1 MKKISQN
8 KVYFYLSI
16 IVTIIAILA
25 IILGT
30 IYGVKKKNNHVSEN
44 IIEITFHS
52 KTRKEIAKRKFK
64 LNEKINVS
72 FTDSELELA
81 KNEEFLGWKN
91 TLSGNVISDLK
102 ASLENRNLYPVYR
115 LKSPQTTKYEIKRHF
130 EKVNSGDYDLET
142 ETVNGIEA
150 GSEVQL
156 TADKTAAPRGFELDS
171 ISETK
176 KTISPDGTT
185 VFNLHF
191 KRKTYKVTFN
201 YDGGIL
207 GGETKKEVTYKFG
220 QNLKDILKPTKTD
233 PSGLKKYSFQGW
245 LNQAT
250 NELID
255 FTQNYPVESN
265 MYLVAKW
272 QEIDNTKK
280 VYLNLIYEGLNNSVD
295 SENEIELPTKKKIGT
310 LVSAS
315 DQDIKNAITDFLSRN
330 PRPHHE
336 STFDQA
342 KSITSSHVEANSEKQ
357 TIKLYFKAKT
367 YTVSFNLS
375 EDGLDQNTIDPVLK
389 QSITLKYTNKLS
401 PEIYTKLINIKKLST
416 ETKDFV
422 FEKLIVEETGADFNP
437 DLDYNTNITIKPV
450 FTAKDVFV
458 SITPRVQSTDSD
470 KTDAPAWPTQ
480 TAKVGEIF
488 NFRPTTNLK
497 YGYKLVGWTDVEGG
511 PVKDILVT
519 RQTKE
524 VFAVLKAERADYQV
538 VHHLEKQGESS
549 DLDDKYDEIIENKT
563 NQLVKDKANY
573 TPYTGPDKDLYEFDE
588 TKPKKLVDDLVPDT
602 NTTKV
607 FRYYRLKT
615 TRVNFV
621 ADSGVK
627 TITPASIEIK
637 RTREIPLPN
646 CQVKD
651 THNLLGWS
659 KTQNGA
665 IQTKFI
671 ATGETQT
678 IYAVTDY
685 QDREITY
692 TIREEKTDGN
702 FNEYEEKKTGKIA
715 STHTVSYQNPDS
727 TVYKEVVYSVSQLTV
742 NSDETKNK
750 VTVTIYRKTYL
761 VTFKAR
767 NFATQLTGL
776 YAKHGGV
783 IGKITYHLIEEA
795 GYIYR
800 ELLLDGKEK
809 TKEEIEKTVVTKEHT
824 VIIYFGKPGGN
835 KIGKYPQTKV
845 DNPAGIQPFENKD
858 YNLKFNSKDKDYTVK
873 ITRSYY
879 KDSQGLIYEKYNG
892 QYFQLEPVW
901 VVKIPEKNTW
911 FTENIIDYSPFNLY
925 FRDYF
930 DNTIPERSI
939 FKAMVKHIGEVLGR
953 NVYMPTYDD
962 GNFSVKAA
970 LDKGNQEQLKKQP
983 TDFAN
988 AVLSSN
994 YQRSNYY
1001 HGTDFGPY
1009 FESNED
1015 LFFYNGINRLYYW
1028 LAAQFEDAKPKP
1040 RVRSINNG
1048 KLWWNIVENVL
1059 GVVVCV

>member
-1 MKKISQN
+1 MKKFSQN

-30 IYGVKKKNNHVSEN
+30 IYGVKNKNNRVNEN

-52 KTRKEIAKRKFK
+52 KTGKEIAKRKFK

-81 KNEEFLGWKN
+81 KNEEFLGWTN

-102 ASLENRNLYPVYR
+102 ASLKNRNLYPVYR
-115 LKSPQTTKYEIKRHF
+115 LKALQTTKYEIKRHF
-130 EKVNSGDYDLET
+130 EKVDESGFNVES
-142 ETVNGIEA
+142 ETVLGAEP
-150 GSEVQL
+150 GKELQL
-156 TADKTAAPRGFELDS
+156 SQDKLVTPKGFEIDPAR
-171 ISETK
+171 SETK
-176 KTISPDGTT
+176 KTFAADGTT
-185 VFNLHF
+185 VFNLYF
-191 KRKTYKVTFN
+191 TRKTYKVTFN
-201 YDGGIL
+201 FDGGTL
-207 GGETKKEVTYKFG
+207 DGQTKKEVAYKFG
-220 QNLKDILKPTKTD
+220 QNLQDIKKPTKTD
-233 PSGLKKYSFQGW
+233 PTGLKKYSFQGW

-250 NELID
+250 NEPVD
-255 FTQNYPVESN
+255 FTQNNPVEAN
-265 MYLVAKW
+265 IHLVAKW

-280 VYLNLIYEGLNNSVD
+280 VYLNLIYEGLTNSVNL
-295 SENEIELPTKKKIGT
+295 ENEIELPTKKKIGT
-310 LVSAS
+310 LVSAN
-315 DQDIKNAITDFLSRN
+315 DQDIKDAITAFLSIN
-330 PRPHHE
+330 PHPHHE
-336 STFDQA
+336 KTFEQA
-342 KSITSSHVEANSEKQ
+342 KSITSLHVEANSEKQ

-367 YTVSFNLS
+367 YTISFNLS

-389 QSITLKYTNKLS
+389 QALTLKYTNKLS
-401 PEIYTKLINIKKLST
+401 PEIYTKLTNIKKLST

-437 DLDYNTNITIKPV
+437 DIDYNTSITIKPI
-450 FTAKDVFV
+450 FQTKDVFV
-458 SITPRVQSTDSD
+458 SIIPRVQSADFD
-470 KTDAPAWPTQ
+470 KTDAPAWPAQ

-511 PVKDILVT
+511 PVKDIFVT
-519 RQTKE
+519 RQTRE
-524 VFAVLKAERADYQV
+524 VFAYLRAERADYQV
-538 VHHLEKQGESS
+538 VHYLEKQGESS
-549 DLDDKYDEIIENKT
+549 ALDGQYDEIIENKT
-563 NQLVKDKANY
+563 DQLVKDGANY

-588 TKPKKLVDDLVPDT
+588 TKPKKLVDDLPPYTTD
-602 NTTKV
+602 TKV

-615 TRVNFV
+615 SRVNFV

-627 TITPASIEIK
+627 TISPTSIEIK
-637 RTREIPLPN
+637 RTRLITLPN

-671 ATGETQT
+671 ASGETQT

-692 TIREEKTDGN
+692 TVRTEQSDGN
-702 FNEYEEKKTGKIA
+702 FLETKVKKTGKIA

-727 TVYKEVVYSVSQLTV
+727 TVYKEVVYSVQQLTV
-742 NSDETKNK
+742 NADKTKNE
-750 VTVTIYRKTYL
+750 VTVTIYRKTYK

-767 NFATQLTGL
+767 NYATTLTTRNVR
-776 YAKHGGV
+776 HGGV
-783 IGKITYHLIEEA
+783 IGEIKYHLIENE

-800 ELLLDGKEK
+800 EILLDGKEIYK
-809 TKEEIEKTVVTKEHT
+809 AELEKTVVTKEHT
-824 VIIYFGKPGGN
+824 VIIYFGKPGAF

-845 DNPAGIQPFENKD
+845 DNPVGIKPFENKD

-892 QYFQLEPVW
+892 QYFQLESVW

-911 FTENIIDYSPFNLY
+911 FTEKIIDYSPFNIY
-925 FRDYF
+925 HRQYV
-930 DNTIPERSI
+930 NNAIPERSI
-939 FKAMVKHIGEVLGR
+939 FKAMVGHVGEVLGR

-962 GNFSVKAA
+962 GNFSVKTAIE
-970 LDKGNQEQLKKQP
+970 KGKKEELKKEA
-983 TDFAN
+983 TDFAK
-988 AVLSSN
+988 AVLFNNN
-994 YQRSNYY
+994 YQRGDHYRGIN
-1001 HGTDFGPY
+1001 FIPY
-1009 FESNED
+1009 AESESN
-1015 LFFYNGINRLYYW
+1015 LFFYQNNHGFW
-1028 LAAQFEDAKPKP
+1028 LATQNDNSKP
-1040 RVRSINNG
+1040 RVWCIKNG
-1048 KLWWNIVENVL
+1048 EPSWRLIDTIL

>member
-1 MKKISQN
+1 M
-8 KVYFYLSI
+8 
-16 IVTIIAILA
+16 
-25 IILGT
+25 
-30 IYGVKKKNNHVSEN
+30 H
-44 IIEITFHS
+44 
-52 KTRKEIAKRKFK
+52 
-64 LNEKINVS
+64 
-72 FTDSELELA
+72 
-81 KNEEFLGWKN
+81 
-91 TLSGNVISDLK
+91 
-102 ASLENRNLYPVYR
+102 
-115 LKSPQTTKYEIKRHF
+115 
-130 EKVNSGDYDLET
+130 
-142 ETVNGIEA
+142 
-150 GSEVQL
+150 
-156 TADKTAAPRGFELDS
+156 
-171 ISETK
+171 
-176 KTISPDGTT
+176 
-185 VFNLHF
+185 
-191 KRKTYKVTFN
+191 
-201 YDGGIL
+201 
-207 GGETKKEVTYKFG
+207 
-220 QNLKDILKPTKTD
+220 
-233 PSGLKKYSFQGW
+233 
-245 LNQAT
+245 
-250 NELID
+250 
-255 FTQNYPVESN
+255 
-265 MYLVAKW
+265 LVAKW

-280 VYLNLIYEGLNNSVD
+280 VYLNLIYEGLTNSVD

-310 LVSAS
+310 LVSVN
-315 DQDIKNAITDFLSRN
+315 DQDIKEAIADFLSRN

-336 STFDQA
+336 ITFDQA
-342 KSITSSHVEANSEKQ
+342 KSITSLQVEANSEKQ

-375 EDGLDQNTIDPVLK
+375 EDGLDQSTIDPVLK
-389 QSITLKYTNKLS
+389 HAITLKYTNKLS
-401 PEIYTKLINIKKLST
+401 QEIYTKLINIKKLST

-437 DLDYNTNITIKPV
+437 DLEYNTNITIKPI
-450 FTAKDVFV
+450 FQTKDVFV
-458 SITPRVQSTDSD
+458 SIIPRVQSTDYD
-470 KTDAPAWPTQ
+470 KTDAPAWPAQ

-511 PVKDILVT
+511 PVKDIFVT
-519 RQTKE
+519 RQTRE
-524 VFAVLKAERADYQV
+524 VFAFLRAERADYQV
-538 VHHLEKQGESS
+538 VHYLEKQGESNA
-549 DLDDKYDEIIENKT
+549 LDGQYNEIIENKT
-563 NQLVKDKANY
+563 DQFVKDGANY
-573 TPYTGPDKDLYEFDE
+573 TPYTGPDKDLYEFDD
-588 TKPKKLVDDLVPDT
+588 TKPKKLVDDLAPYTTD
-602 NTTKV
+602 TKV

-627 TITPASIEIK
+627 TISPTSIETK
-637 RTREIPLPN
+637 RTREILLPN

-671 ATGETQT
+671 ASGETQT

-692 TIREEKTDGN
+692 TVRTEQSDGN
-702 FNEYEEKKTGKIA
+702 FLETKVKKTGKIA

-727 TVYKEVVYSVSQLTV
+727 TVYKEVVYSVQQFTV
-742 NSDETKNK
+742 NADKTKND
-750 VTVTIYRKTYL
+750 VTVTILRKEYGITI
-761 VTFKAR
+761 KAR
-767 NFATQLTGL
+767 NLQTTLGGKII
-776 YAKHGGV
+776 KHGGV
-783 IGKITYHLIEEA
+783 MGKITYHLIEKA

-845 DNPAGIQPFENKD
+845 DNPAGIKPFENKD
-858 YNLKFNSKDKDYTVK
+858 YNLKFNSKDKDYSVK

-901 VVKIPEKNTW
+901 FVKIPEKNTW
-911 FTENIIDYSPFNLY
+911 FTENIIDFSPFNLY
-925 FRDYF
+925 FVDYF

-939 FKAMVKHIGEVLGR
+939 FKAMVEHIGEVLGSK
-953 NVYMPTYDD
+953 VYMPTYDD

-970 LDKGNQEQLKKQP
+970 LDKGNQEQLKKEP
-983 TDFAN
+983 TDFAK
-988 AVLSSN
+988 AVLFNN
-994 YQRSNYY
+994 YQRSSYY

-1009 FESNED
+1009 VGSDDD
-1015 LFFYNGINRLYYW
+1015 LFFYNGINHLKYW
-1028 LAAQFEDAKPKP
+1028 LATQYADAKPKP

-1048 KLWWNIVENVL
+1048 KLWWNIVENIL

>member
-1 MKKISQN
+1 MKEFSQN

-30 IYGVKKKNNHVSEN
+30 IYGVKKKNNRVSEN
-44 IIEITFHS
+44 IEITFHS
-52 KTRKEIAKRKFK
+52 KTGKEIAKRKFK

-72 FTDSELELA
+72 FTDVELELA
-81 KNEEFLGWKN
+81 KNEEFLGWTN

-102 ASLENRNLYPVYR
+102 ASKENRNLYPVYR
-115 LKSPQTTKYEIKRHF
+115 IKSPQTTKYEIKRHF
-130 EKVNSGDYDLET
+130 EKVDESGFAAES
-142 ETVNGIEA
+142 ETVLGAEP
-150 GSEVQL
+150 GKEVQL
-156 TADKTAAPRGFELDS
+156 SQDKLIAPKGFELDS
-171 ISETK
+171 SKAETK
-176 KTISPDGTT
+176 KTILADGTT
-185 VFNLHF
+185 VFNLYF
-191 KRKTYKVTFN
+191 TRKTYRVTFEF
-201 YDGGIL
+201 DGGML
-207 GGETKKEVTYKFG
+207 DGETKKEVTYKFG
-220 QNLKDILKPTKTD
+220 QNLQDIKKPTKTD

-255 FTQNYPVESN
+255 FTQNNPVEADIH
-265 MYLVAKW
+265 LVAKW

-280 VYLNLIYEGLNNSVD
+280 VYLNLIYEGLTNSVD

-310 LVSAS
+310 LVFANN
-315 DQDIKNAITDFLSRN
+315 QDIKDVIADFLSRN
-330 PRPHHE
+330 PHPHHE
-336 STFDQA
+336 TNFDQA
-342 KSITSSHVEANSEKQ
+342 KSIASLQVEANSEKQ

-375 EDGLDQNTIDPVLK
+375 EDGLDQSTIDPVLK
-389 QSITLKYTNKLS
+389 HAITLKYTNKLS
-401 PEIYTKLINIKKLST
+401 PEIYTKLINIKKLNT

-437 DLDYNTNITIKPV
+437 DHEYNTNITIKP
-450 FTAKDVFV
+450 FFKAKDVFV
-458 SITPRVQSTDSD
+458 SIIPRVQSTDLD
-470 KTDAPAWPTQ
+470 KTDAPVWPVQ
-480 TAKVGEIF
+480 NAKVGEVF
-488 NFRPTTNLK
+488 NFSPNTNLK
-497 YGYKLVGWTDVEGG
+497 YGYKFLGWTDVEGG
-511 PVKDILVT
+511 TVKDILVT

-538 VHHLEKQGESS
+538 VHYLEKQGESS
-549 DLDDKYDEIIENKT
+549 ALDGHYDEITENKT

-573 TPYTGPDKDLYEFDE
+573 TPYAGQDKDLYEIDE
-588 TKPKKLVDDLVPDT
+588 TKPKKLVDDLVPDS
-602 NTTKV
+602 NNTKV

-627 TITPASIEIK
+627 TISPTSIETK

-671 ATGETQT
+671 ASGETQT

-692 TIREEKTDGN
+692 TIRKEKTDGN
-702 FNEYEEKKTGKIA
+702 FDEHEEKKTGKIA
-715 STHTVSYQNPDS
+715 STHTVSYQNPDNS
-727 TVYKEVVYSVSQLTV
+727 VYKEVVYSVSQLTV
-742 NSDETKNK
+742 NADKTKNK
-750 VTVTIYRKTYL
+750 VTVTILRKTYL

-767 NFATQLTGL
+767 NLATTLTGL

-800 ELLLDGKEK
+800 EFLLDGKEIS
-809 TKEEIEKTVVTKEHT
+809 KEELEKTVVTKEHT
-824 VIIYFGKPGGN
+824 VIIYFGKPGAN

-845 DNPAGIQPFENKD
+845 DNPKGIHPFENKD

-892 QYFQLEPVW
+892 QYFQLESVW
-901 VVKIPEKNTW
+901 AVKIPEKNTW
-911 FTENIIDYSPFNLY
+911 FTEKIIDYSPFNIY
-925 FRDYF
+925 HWQYV
-930 DNTIPERSI
+930 NNAIPERSI
-939 FKAMVKHIGEVLGR
+939 FKAIVEHVGEVLGR

-962 GNFSVKAA
+962 GNFSVKTAIE
-970 LDKGNQEQLKKQP
+970 KGKKEELKKEA
-983 TDFAN
+983 TDFAK
-988 AVLSSN
+988 AVLFNNN
-994 YQRSNYY
+994 YQRGDHYRGIN
-1001 HGTDFGPY
+1001 FIPY
-1009 FESNED
+1009 AESESN
-1015 LFFYNGINRLYYW
+1015 LFFYQNNHDFW
-1028 LAAQFEDAKPKP
+1028 LATQNDNSKP
-1040 RVRSINNG
+1040 RVWCIKNG
-1048 KLWWNIVENVL
+1048 EPSWRLIDAIL

>member
-1 MKKISQN
+1 MKKISQY

-30 IYGVKKKNNHVSEN
+30 IYGVKKKNNRVSEN
-44 IIEITFHS
+44 IEITFHS

-64 LNEKINVS
+64 LNEKINIS
-72 FTDSELELA
+72 FSDAELELA
-81 KNEEFLGWKN
+81 KNEEFLGWTN

-102 ASLENRNLYPVYR
+102 ASLKNRNLYPVYR
-115 LKSPQTTKYEIKRHF
+115 LKSLQTTKYEIKRHF
-130 EKVNSGDYDLET
+130 EKVDET
-142 ETVNGIEA
+142 GFNADSETVLGAEP
-150 GSEVQL
+150 GKEVQL
-156 TADKTAAPRGFELDS
+156 AQDKLIAPKGFELDQAK
-171 ISETK
+171 SETK
-176 KTISPDGTT
+176 KTVLADGTT
-185 VFNLHF
+185 VLNLYF

-201 YDGGIL
+201 FDGGTL
-207 GGETKKEVTYKFG
+207 DGQTKKEVTYKFG
-220 QNLKDILKPTKTD
+220 QNLQDIKKPTKTD
-233 PSGLKKYSFQGW
+233 SSGLKKYNFQGW

-255 FTQNYPVESN
+255 FTQNNPVESN
-265 MYLVAKW
+265 MHLVAKW

-280 VYLNLIYEGLNNSVD
+280 VYLNLIYESLNNSVD
-295 SENEIELPTKKKIGT
+295 SENEIELQTKKKIGT
-310 LVSAS
+310 LVSANN
-315 DQDIKNAITDFLSRN
+315 QDIKDAITAFLSRN
-330 PRPHHE
+330 PHPHHE
-336 STFDQA
+336 NTFDQA
-342 KSITSSHVEANSEKQ
+342 KSITSLQVEANSEKQ

-367 YTVSFNLS
+367 YTISFNLS

-389 QSITLKYTNKLS
+389 QALTLKYTNKLS
-401 PEIYTKLINIKKLST
+401 PEFYTKLINIKKLST

-437 DLDYNTNITIKPV
+437 DHECNTNITIKPV
-450 FTAKDVFV
+450 FSAKDVFV

-470 KTDAPAWPTQ
+470 KTDAPAWPVQ

-511 PVKDILVT
+511 PVKDIFVT
-519 RQTKE
+519 RQTRE
-524 VFAVLKAERADYQV
+524 VFAFLRAERADYQV
-538 VHHLEKQGESS
+538 VHYLEKQGESS
-549 DLDDKYDEIIENKT
+549 ALDGQYDEIIENKT
-563 NQLVKDKANY
+563 DQLVKDGATY
-573 TPYTGPDKDLYEFDE
+573 TPYTGPDKDLYEIDE
-588 TKPKKLVDDLVPDT
+588 TKPKKLVDDLLPYTTD
-602 NTTKV
+602 TKV

-627 TITPASIEIK
+627 TISPTSLEIK
-637 RTREIPLPN
+637 RTRLITLPN

-692 TIREEKTDGN
+692 TIRKEKTDGN
-702 FNEYEEKKTGKIA
+702 FDEHEEKKTGKIA
-715 STHTVSYQNPDS
+715 STHTVSYPNPDS

-742 NSDETKNK
+742 NADKTKNK
-750 VTVTIYRKTYL
+750 VTVTILRKTYL
-761 VTFKAR
+761 ITFKAR
-767 NFATQLTGL
+767 NLETTLTGL
-776 YAKHGGV
+776 YAKHGGM

-845 DNPAGIQPFENKD
+845 DNPAGIQPFENKY

-892 QYFQLEPVW
+892 QYFQLESVW

-911 FTENIIDYSPFNLY
+911 FTEKIIDYSPFNIY
-925 FRDYF
+925 HWQYV
-930 DNTIPERSI
+930 NNAIPERSI
-939 FKAMVKHIGEVLGR
+939 FKAMVEHVGEVLGR

-970 LDKGNQEQLKKQP
+970 LDKGKKEQLKKEP
-983 TDFAN
+983 TDFAK
-988 AVLSSN
+988 AVLFNNN
-994 YQRSNYY
+994 YQRGDHYR
-1001 HGTDFGPY
+1001 GIDFIPY
-1009 FESNED
+1009 AESESN
-1015 LFFYNGINRLYYW
+1015 LFSYQNSHDFW
-1028 LAAQFEDAKPKP
+1028 LATQNDNSRP
-1040 RVRSINNG
+1040 RVWCIKNGEPSWRLIDSI
-1048 KLWWNIVENVL
+1048 L

>member
-1 MKKISQN
+1 MKKFSQN

-16 IVTIIAILA
+16 VVTIIAILA

-30 IYGVKKKNNHVSEN
+30 IYGVKKKNNRISDD
-44 IIEITFHS
+44 IEITFHS
-52 KTRKEIAKRKFK
+52 KTGKEIAKKKFK

-72 FTDSELELA
+72 FTDVELELA
-81 KNEEFLGWKN
+81 KNEEFLGWTN
-91 TLSGNVISDLK
+91 NLSGNAIFDLK
-102 ASLENRNLYPVYR
+102 ASLKNRNLYPVYR
-115 LKSPQTTKYEIKRHF
+115 LKSPQTTKYEIKRYF
-130 EKVNSGDYDLET
+130 EKVDESGFTTEN
-142 ETVNGIEA
+142 ETVLGAEPDK
-150 GSEVQL
+150 EVQL
-156 TADKTAAPRGFELDS
+156 SQDKIIAPKGFELDQTK
-171 ISETK
+171 SETK

-185 VFNLHF
+185 VFNLYF
-191 KRKTYKVTFN
+191 KRKTYKVTFEF
-201 YDGGIL
+201 DGGML
-207 GGETKKEVTYKFG
+207 AGETKKEVTYKFE
-220 QNLKDILKPTKTD
+220 QNLQDIKKPTKTD

-255 FTQNYPVESN
+255 FAQNNPVESN
-265 MYLVAKW
+265 MHLVAKW
-272 QEIDNTKK
+272 EEIDNTKK
-280 VYLNLIYEGLNNSVD
+280 VYLNLIYESLNNSFD
-295 SENEIELPTKKKIGT
+295 SENEIELQTKKIGT
-310 LVSAS
+310 LVSAN
-315 DQDIKNAITDFLSRN
+315 DQDIKEAIADFLSRN
-330 PRPHHE
+330 PHPHHE
-336 STFDQA
+336 TNFDQA
-342 KSITSSHVEANSEKQ
+342 KSIASLQVEANSEKQ

-367 YTVSFNLS
+367 YTISFNLS
-375 EDGLDQNTIDPVLK
+375 EDDLDQNTIDPVLK
-389 QSITLKYTNKLS
+389 QALTLKYTNKLS

-422 FEKLIVEETGADFNP
+422 FEKLIVEETGADFIP
-437 DLDYNTNITIKPV
+437 DHEYNINITIKPI
-450 FTAKDVFV
+450 FQTKDVFV
-458 SITPRVQSTDSD
+458 SITPRVQSTDLD

-511 PVKDILVT
+511 PVKDIFVT
-519 RQTKE
+519 RQTRE
-524 VFAVLKAERADYQV
+524 VFAFLRAERADYQV
-538 VHHLEKQGESS
+538 VHYLEKQGESS
-549 DLDDKYDEIIENKT
+549 ALDGQYNEIIENKT
-563 NQLVKDKANY
+563 DQLVKDRANY

-588 TKPKKLVDDLVPDT
+588 TKPKKLVDDLAPYTTD
-602 NTTKV
+602 TKV

-627 TITPASIEIK
+627 TISPTSTETK
-637 RTREIPLPN
+637 RTRQITLPN

-671 ATGETQT
+671 ATGETLT

-692 TIREEKTDGN
+692 TIRKEKTDGN
-702 FNEYEEKKTGKIA
+702 FEETQEKKTGKIA
-715 STHTVSYQNPDS
+715 STHTVSYRNPDS
-727 TVYKEVVYSVSQLTV
+727 SVYKEVVYSVSQLTV
-742 NSDETKNK
+742 NADKTKNE
-750 VTVTIYRKTYL
+750 VIVTIYRKTYL
-761 VTFKAR
+761 ITFKAR
-767 NFATQLTGL
+767 NLATTLTGL

-845 DNPAGIQPFENKD
+845 ENPAGIKPFENKD

-911 FTENIIDYSPFNLY
+911 FTENIIDYSPFNIY
-925 FRDYF
+925 HWQYV
-930 DNTIPERSI
+930 NNAIPERSI
-939 FKAMVKHIGEVLGR
+939 FKAMIEHIGEVLGR

-970 LDKGNQEQLKKQP
+970 LDKGNQEQLKKEP
-983 TDFAN
+983 TDFAK
-988 AVLSSN
+988 AVLFNNN
-994 YQRSNYY
+994 YQRGDHYRGIN
-1001 HGTDFGPY
+1001 FIPY
-1009 FESNED
+1009 AESESN
-1015 LFFYNGINRLYYW
+1015 LFFYQNNHDFW
-1028 LAAQFEDAKPKP
+1028 LATQNDNSRP
-1040 RVRSINNG
+1040 RVWCIKNG
-1048 KLWWNIVENVL
+1048 EPSWRLIDAIL

>member
-25 IILGT
+25 IIFGT
-30 IYGVKKKNNHVSEN
+30 IYGVKKKNNRVSEN
-44 IIEITFHS
+44 IEITFHS
-52 KTRKEIAKRKFK
+52 KTGKEIAKRKFK

-81 KNEEFLGWKN
+81 KNEEFIGCAN
-91 TLSGNVISDLK
+91 TFSGNVISDLK
-102 ASLENRNLYPVYR
+102 ASLDNRNLYPVYR
-115 LKSPQTTKYEIKRHF
+115 LKTPQTTKYEIKRHF
-130 EKVNSGDYDLET
+130 EKVDET
-142 ETVNGIEA
+142 GFNAESETILGVEPGKD
-150 GSEVQL
+150 VQL
-156 TADKTAAPRGFELDS
+156 SQDKLIAPKGFELDS
-171 ISETK
+171 AKSETK
-176 KTISPDGTT
+176 KTVLADGTT
-185 VFNLHF
+185 VFNLYF
-191 KRKTYKVTFN
+191 TRKTYIVTF
-201 YDGGIL
+201 YFDGGTL
-207 GGETKKEVTYKFG
+207 NGQTKTEVTYKFG
-220 QNLKDILKPTKTD
+220 QNLQDIAKPTKTD
-233 PSGLKKYSFQGW
+233 PSGLKKYTFQGW

-255 FTQNYPVESN
+255 FNQNNPVEVN
-265 MYLVAKW
+265 MHLVAKW

-280 VYLNLIYEGLNNSVD
+280 VYLNLIYESLNNSVD
-295 SENEIELPTKKKIGT
+295 SENYIELSTKKKIGT
-310 LVSAS
+310 LVSAN
-315 DQDIKNAITDFLSRN
+315 DQDIKDEIAAFLSKN

-336 STFDQA
+336 INFDQA
-342 KSITSSHVEANSEKQ
+342 KSISSLHVEANSEKQ

-375 EDGLDQNTIDPVLK
+375 DDGLDQNTIDPVLK
-389 QSITLKYTNKLS
+389 QPITLKYTNKLS
-401 PEIYTKLINIKKLST
+401 QEIYTKLINIQKLST
-416 ETKDFV
+416 ATKDFV

-437 DLDYNTNITIKPV
+437 DLDYNTNITIKPI
-450 FTAKDVFV
+450 FQTKDVFV
-458 SITPRVQSTDSD
+458 SITPRVQSADLDKADS
-470 KTDAPAWPTQ
+470 PVWPVQ
-480 TAKVGEIF
+480 NAKVGEIF

-538 VHHLEKQGESS
+538 VHYLEKQGESS
-549 DLDDKYDEIIENKT
+549 ALDGQYQEIIENKT
-563 NQLVKDKANY
+563 NQLVKDRANY
-573 TPYTGPDKDLYEFDE
+573 EPYSGPHKDLYEIDE

-627 TITPASIEIK
+627 TISPTSIEIK

-671 ATGETQT
+671 ANGETQT

-692 TIREEKTDGN
+692 TIRKEKTDGN
-702 FNEYEEKKTGKIA
+702 FDEYEEKKTGKIA

-727 TVYKEVVYSVSQLTV
+727 SVYKEVVYSVSQLTV
-742 NSDETKNK
+742 NADETKNK

-767 NFATQLTGL
+767 NLATQLTGL

-783 IGKITYHLIEEA
+783 IGKITYHLIEEK

-892 QYFQLEPVW
+892 QYFQLESVW
-901 VVKIPEKNTW
+901 VVMIPEKNTW
-911 FTENIIDYSPFNLY
+911 FTEKIIDYSPFNIY
-925 FRDYF
+925 HWRYV
-930 DNTIPERSI
+930 NNAIPERSI
-939 FKAMVKHIGEVLGR
+939 FKAMVGHVGEVLGR
-953 NVYMPTYDD
+953 KVYMPTYDD
-962 GNFSVKAA
+962 GNFSVKTAIE
-970 LDKGNQEQLKKQP
+970 KGKKEELKKEA
-983 TDFAN
+983 TDFAK
-988 AVLSSN
+988 AVLFNNN
-994 YQRSNYY
+994 YQRGDHYRGIN
-1001 HGTDFGPY
+1001 FIPY
-1009 FESNED
+1009 AESESN
-1015 LFFYNGINRLYYW
+1015 LFLYQNNHDFW
-1028 LAAQFEDAKPKP
+1028 LATQNDNSKP
-1040 RVRSINNG
+1040 RVWCIKNG
-1048 KLWWNIVENVL
+1048 EPTWRLIEAIL

>member
-25 IILGT
+25 IIFGT
-30 IYGVKKKNNHVSEN
+30 IYGVKKKNNRVSEN
-44 IIEITFHS
+44 IEITFHS
-52 KTRKEIAKRKFK
+52 KTGKEIAKRKFK

-81 KNEEFLGWKN
+81 KNEEFIGCAN
-91 TLSGNVISDLK
+91 TFSGNVISDLK
-102 ASLENRNLYPVYR
+102 ASLDNRNLYPVYR
-115 LKSPQTTKYEIKRHF
+115 LKTPQTTKYEIKRHF
-130 EKVNSGDYDLET
+130 EKVDET
-142 ETVNGIEA
+142 GFNAESETILGVEPGKD
-150 GSEVQL
+150 VQL
-156 TADKTAAPRGFELDS
+156 SQDKLIAPKGFELDS
-171 ISETK
+171 AKSETK
-176 KTISPDGTT
+176 KTVLADGTT
-185 VFNLHF
+185 VFNLYF
-191 KRKTYKVTFN
+191 TRKTYIVTF
-201 YDGGIL
+201 YFDGGTL
-207 GGETKKEVTYKFG
+207 NGQTKTEVTYKFG
-220 QNLKDILKPTKTD
+220 QNLQDIAKPTKTD
-233 PSGLKKYSFQGW
+233 PSGLKKYTFQGW

-255 FTQNYPVESN
+255 FNQNNPVEVN
-265 MYLVAKW
+265 MHLVAKW

-280 VYLNLIYEGLNNSVD
+280 VYLNLIYESLNNSVD
-295 SENEIELPTKKKIGT
+295 SENYIELSTKKKIGT
-310 LVSAS
+310 LVSAN
-315 DQDIKNAITDFLSRN
+315 DQDIKDEIAAFLSKN

-336 STFDQA
+336 INFDQA
-342 KSITSSHVEANSEKQ
+342 KSISSLHVEANSEKQ

-375 EDGLDQNTIDPVLK
+375 DDGLDQNTIDPVLK
-389 QSITLKYTNKLS
+389 QPITLKYTNKLS
-401 PEIYTKLINIKKLST
+401 QEIYTKLINIQKLST
-416 ETKDFV
+416 ATKDFV

-437 DLDYNTNITIKPV
+437 DLDYNTNITIKPI
-450 FTAKDVFV
+450 FQTKDVFV
-458 SITPRVQSTDSD
+458 SITPRVQSADLDKADS
-470 KTDAPAWPTQ
+470 PVWPVQ
-480 TAKVGEIF
+480 NAKVGEIF

-538 VHHLEKQGESS
+538 VHYLEKQGESS
-549 DLDDKYDEIIENKT
+549 ALDGQYQEIIENKT
-563 NQLVKDKANY
+563 NQLVKDRANY
-573 TPYTGPDKDLYEFDE
+573 EPYSGPHKDLYEIDE

-627 TITPASIEIK
+627 TISPTSIEIK

-671 ATGETQT
+671 ANGETQT

-692 TIREEKTDGN
+692 TIRKEKTDGN
-702 FNEYEEKKTGKIA
+702 FDEYEEKKTGKIA

-727 TVYKEVVYSVSQLTV
+727 SVYKEVVYSVSQLTV
-742 NSDETKNK
+742 NADETKNK

-767 NFATQLTGL
+767 NLATQLTGL

-783 IGKITYHLIEEA
+783 IGKITYHLIEEK

-892 QYFQLEPVW
+892 QYFQLESVW
-901 VVKIPEKNTW
+901 VVMIPEKNTW
-911 FTENIIDYSPFNLY
+911 FTEKIIDYSPFNIY
-925 FRDYF
+925 HWRYV
-930 DNTIPERSI
+930 NNAIPERSI
-939 FKAMVKHIGEVLGR
+939 FKAMVGHVGEVLGR
-953 NVYMPTYDD
+953 KVYMPTYDD
-962 GNFSVKAA
+962 GNFSVKTAIE
-970 LDKGNQEQLKKQP
+970 KGKKEELKKEA
-983 TDFAN
+983 TDFAK
-988 AVLSSN
+988 AVLFNNN
-994 YQRSNYY
+994 YQRGDHYRGIN
-1001 HGTDFGPY
+1001 FIPY
-1009 FESNED
+1009 AESESN
-1015 LFFYNGINRLYYW
+1015 LFLYQNNHDFW
-1028 LAAQFEDAKPKP
+1028 LATQNDNSKP
-1040 RVRSINNG
+1040 RVWCIKNG
-1048 KLWWNIVENVL
+1048 EPSWRLIEAIL